1 MMTIIKTLFLICFLT
16 LTAGNI
22 FADEVCGP
30 KGCYADCQDH
40 CAAILARTQYSQADT
55 DSYESCLTGCSIMEN
70 SFTSSSGEVDCDRAN
85 EEMSEQCGKQAPGN
99 DGPCFAILEK
109 WVGITGCM

>member
-1 MMTIIKTLFLICFLT
+1 MKSLFVICFLI

-22 FADEVCGP
+22 LADDVCSP

-40 CAAILARTQYSQADT
+40 CSGIFARNHYSQADT
-55 DSYESCLTGCSIMEN
+55 DHYESCLTGCSIMKN
-70 SFTSSSGEVDCDRAN
+70 SFMSSSGKVHCERAN
-85 EEMSEQCGKQAPGN
+85 EEMAEQCVKQAPGN

>member
-1 MMTIIKTLFLICFLT
+1 MKYAAPRVVMLIVRTTVRLFLP
-16 LTAGNI
+16 
-22 FADEVCGP
+22 GP
-30 KGCYADCQDH
+30 N
-40 CAAILARTQYSQADT
+40 TVQADT
-55 DSYESCLTGCSIMEN
+55 DRYESCLNGCSIMEN

-85 EEMSEQCGKQAPGN
+85 KEMPEQCGKRAPGN